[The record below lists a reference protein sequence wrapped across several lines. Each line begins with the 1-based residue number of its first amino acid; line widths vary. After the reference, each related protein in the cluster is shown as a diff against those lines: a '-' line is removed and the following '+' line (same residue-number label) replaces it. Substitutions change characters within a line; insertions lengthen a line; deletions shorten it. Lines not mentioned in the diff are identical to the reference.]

1 MKILIYSKLIMLVLL
16 ILSGLSPGFAQCST
30 TTVFSENFDDNTVT
44 STSTTGGAT
53 APHKLASLDAGQ
65 TKGDYAAACGGN
77 IDISNNAEGCCSAGA
92 DTWKSNTTL
101 EPGEFPTGNSGGTD
115 ADFAL
120 LVDGCGSVPDG
131 SVWCTSIT
139 VAPGEIYDFS
149 ADYSSPWR
157 QEKANDPALYLTING
172 VAISPAAIVEQYT
185 ATGPT
190 PYLKQACYY
199 TIPAGTSGVV
209 DFCINMTQVSAGVYG
224 VANGQGNDFSV
235 DNIVINKRSGAG
247 CPASGTCTYPGAIVA
262 PVELLSYSGR
272 VKSANTASLMW
283 VTASEK
289 NSSYFSIEKS
299 DDATNFSEIGTVRA
313 QGNSTNIVNYTFDD
327 NHFNGSAYYRLK
339 IVDLDGTYEYS
350 DIQFLQSRHD
360 YARIV
365 KTESGELQV
374 RATVKEDTQWNIS
387 VYTLLGQEYLSETLS
402 VKKGEN
408 TLMKEFNAEDNSA
421 KIIRIVNQEGA
432 VILSQVFVW

>member
-1 MKILIYSKLIMLVLL
+1 MKTLIYSKLIMLVLL

-30 TTVFSENFDDNTVT
+30 TAVFSENFDNNTVT
-44 STSTTGGAT
+44 STVTTGGAT

-77 IDISNNAEGCCSAGA
+77 VDISNNAEGCCSAGA

-101 EPGEFPTGNSGGTD
+101 EPTQPATGNSGGTD

-172 VAISPAAIVEQYT
+172 VAISPGAIVEQYT

-199 TIPAGTSGVV
+199 TIPAGTSGPV

-247 CPASGTCTYPGAIVA
+247 CPPSGTCTYPGTIVA
-262 PVELLSYSGR
+262 PVELLSFTGR
-272 VKSANTASLMW
+272 KVADHASLMW

-299 DDATNFSEIGTVRA
+299 DDAINFSEIGTVKA
-313 QGNSTNIVNYTFDD
+313 QGNSDNIVNYTFDD
-327 NHFNGSAYYRLK
+327 NHFNGTAYYRLK
-339 IVDLDGTYEYS
+339 IIDQDGTFEYS
-350 DIQFLQSRHD
+350 DVYIIQSAHD
-360 YARIV
+360 YARLS
-365 KTESGELQV
+365 KNESGELQIM
-374 RATVKEDTQWNIS
+374 ATVMKDTQWNLS
-387 VYTLLGQEYLSETLS
+387 VYTLLGQECLSETIS

-408 TLMKEFNAEDNSA
+408 ILIKELNAGDNSA
-421 KIIRIVNQEGA
+421 KIIRIVNQEGT
-432 VILSQVFVW
+432 VILSQVIVW